1 MPLQPGDDAARRSPP
16 AIVAP
21 VGRRGLVT
29 GRGMPTSPP
38 DVKIEVAS
46 SFAPPHSLVSGAA
59 GRAGI
64 VVQRRGDRGV
74 GISSVGSDS
83 GEAEPGD
90 VRKGM
95 NGRGNDYRHP
105 KTTFTQNVVSDGAEA
120 QSLRAS
126 TSDTRYESPGDV
138 GSSEEETTAVGG
150 DKVPANGGGARLPS
164 RNRELIGNGLINYSA
179 FPERLAPAPEA
190 SRSSG
195 VAAIALTENG
205 EPLEALAQDE
215 APVASLKVATRYDGD
230 HSPALPLSAL
240 KAGWGMR
247 KPASHQRASRL
258 AAREGDAGWEIGAAA
273 LEEDGDVRGVES
285 GEREA
290 GSGGS
295 AGGLREDEDNDGE
308 EWAEATQQRMPSPCG
323 VVGMVGLLVVVAA
336 VGCLLAFGGTC
347 LREGHAHWMCVDMSE
362 GGGYLMVGGA
372 LFLAACA
379 VCCCGC
385 ALCVQEQTVRDSSE
399 GIVSAGDNSGAL
411 AVGGG
416 SEREVGARAIGA
428 VDPGG
433 YVADI
438 QDGITSQ
445 TLLLRE
451 V

>member
-16 AIVAP
+16 AIGVP

-64 VVQRRGDRGV
+64 EVQRRRDRGV

-83 GEAEPGD
+83 SEAEPGD

-95 NGRGNDYRHP
+95 NGRGNDYWHP
-105 KTTFTQNVVSDGAEA
+105 KTTFTHNVVSHGDEA
-120 QSLRAS
+120 QSPRAS
-126 TSDTRYESPGDV
+126 NSDTRYESPGEV
-138 GSSEEETTAVGG
+138 GSSEEETTAEGG

-164 RNRELIGNGLINYSA
+164 RNRKLIGNGLINYSA

-190 SRSSG
+190 SRSAG
-195 VAAIALTENG
+195 DAAIAVRETG

-215 APVASLKVATRYDGD
+215 ATVARLKVATRYEGD
-230 HSPALPLSAL
+230 YSPALTLSAQR
-240 KAGWGMR
+240 AGWGMR
-247 KPASHQRASRL
+247 QPASHQRASGL

-273 LEEDGDVRGVES
+273 LEEDGDVGGVES
-285 GEREA
+285 GERGT
-290 GSGGS
+290 GSRGS

-308 EWAEATQQRMPSPCG
+308 EWAEATQKRVLSPCS
-323 VVGMVGLLVVVAA
+323 VLGMFGFLVVVAA

-411 AVGGG
+411 VVAGG

-428 VDPGG
+428 GDPGG

-438 QDGITSQ
+438 QDVITDVAPP
-445 TLLLRE
+445 RE